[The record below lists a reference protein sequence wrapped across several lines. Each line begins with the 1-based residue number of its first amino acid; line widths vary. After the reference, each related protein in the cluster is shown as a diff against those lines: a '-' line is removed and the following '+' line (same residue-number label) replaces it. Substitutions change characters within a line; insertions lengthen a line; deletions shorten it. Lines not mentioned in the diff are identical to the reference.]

1 LIILK
6 LEQDKSLVAT
16 HKTPLYQFEHKSD
29 TVVFLLPPAIDDMV
43 LQNAYAVARFIL
55 PDGTPL
61 TRALARKGESYK
73 DYAQYVTAFTSVMT
87 AVPGEVEIVLSIVD
101 KEGRYVLRS
110 SPAFR
115 QILPSLRADDLLQE
129 GQLDQLDWL
138 TMQLARTETKLDK
151 EKADSIFWDADG
163 DFLQLSS
170 HDVPIGD
177 RVYARDIFEADDNQV
192 LEFGPMPDVP
202 LPPPEPDDSVIEFGG
217 EAADNTGSDDSI
229 IEFGGEDQTREPEP
243 PDAVI
248 EF

>member
-1 LIILK
+1 MIILK
-6 LEQDKSLVAT
+6 MEQDKSLVVT

-29 TVVFLLPPAIDDMV
+29 TVVFLLPPAIDDII
-43 LQNAYAVARFIL
+43 LQNAYAAARFIL

-61 TRALARKGESYK
+61 TRALARKEELYK
-73 DYAQYVTAFTSVMT
+73 DYAQYVTTFTSVMT
-87 AVPGEVEIVLSIVD
+87 AAPGEVEIVLSIVD
-101 KEGRYVLRS
+101 KEGRSVLRS

-138 TMQLARTETKLDK
+138 AMQLARTETKLDK

-163 DFLQLSS
+163 DFLQLAS
-170 HDVPIGD
+170 HDIPIGD
-177 RVYARDIFEADDNQV
+177 RVYAKDIFEADDHQV
-192 LEFGPMPDVP
+192 LEFGPMPDAP
-202 LPPPEPDDSVIEFGG
+202 SPSPEPDDSVIEFGG
-217 EAADNTGSDDSI
+217 EAIDNTGSDDSI
-229 IEFGGEDQTREPEP
+229 IEFGGTDQTQKLEL

>member
-1 LIILK
+1 MIILK
-6 LEQDKSLVAT
+6 MEQDKSLVVT

-29 TVVFLLPPAIDDMV
+29 SVVFLLPPAIDDIV
-43 LQNAYAVARFIL
+43 VQNAYAVARFIL

-61 TRALARKGESYK
+61 TRALARKDELYK

-87 AVPGEVEIVLSIVD
+87 AAPGEVEIVLSIVD
-101 KEGRYVLRS
+101 AEGRSVMRS

-138 TMQLARTETKLDK
+138 TMLLARTETKLDR

-177 RVYARDIFEADDNQV
+177 RVYAKDIFEADDNQV
-192 LEFGPMPDVP
+192 LEFGPMPDTP
-202 LPPPEPDDSVIEFGG
+202 ASPAEPDDSVIEFGG
-217 EAADNTGSDDSI
+217 AGSDDTGDDDSI
-229 IEFGGEDQTREPEP
+229 IEFGGEEISKEPA
-243 PDAVI
+243 DGVI